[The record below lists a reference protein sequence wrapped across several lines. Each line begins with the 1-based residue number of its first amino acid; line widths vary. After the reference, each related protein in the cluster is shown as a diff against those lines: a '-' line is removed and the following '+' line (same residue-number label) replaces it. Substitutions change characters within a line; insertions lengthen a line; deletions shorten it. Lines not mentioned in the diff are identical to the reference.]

1 MINALTVPSDLLVV
15 NNNLDALKSVTIS
28 KMSLINILQVRM
40 IIQDVN
46 LIIRMIIPISEIS
59 KHLNT

>member
-15 NNNLDALKSVTIS
+15 NKNLDALKSVTIS
-28 KMSLINILQVRM
+28 KMPLINILRMRM

-46 LIIRMIIPISEIS
+46 LIIRMIISISEIS